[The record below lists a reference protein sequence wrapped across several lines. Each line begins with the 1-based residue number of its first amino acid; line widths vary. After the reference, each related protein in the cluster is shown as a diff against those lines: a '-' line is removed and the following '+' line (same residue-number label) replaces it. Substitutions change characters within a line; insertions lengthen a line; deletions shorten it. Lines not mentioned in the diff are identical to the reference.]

1 LLPNAEDIDTSEL
14 DIDETTMRKLTTINP
29 VTWSEEMEAIGEYF
43 ETFGDRTPRALLDEQ
58 QRIKAELD
66 AIDWPR

>member
-1 LLPNAEDIDTSEL
+1 MRIITAIVGLLILSAS
-14 DIDETTMRKLTTINP
+14 P
-29 VTWSEEMEAIGEYF
+29 VTWSQEMVAIGEYL
-43 ETFGDRTPRALLDEQ
+43 ETFGDRAPKALLDEQ